1 MARTEDYGLGPHTFP
16 RGWFMV
22 ADAEEATRTPIALRF
37 FGQNLV
43 MYRGESGRVVLMDAH
58 CPHMGTHLAKNTTS
72 FVIQDGTRVEGDNIR
87 CPYHAWRFGPD
98 GKCNQIPYFNGPIPA
113 SAKIRTWRVEERY
126 GCIFTWHDP
135 EGGEADY
142 ELPTIAEWH
151 DPSWVRWKIDHL
163 GQIPSH
169 PVEILD
175 NMADVAH
182 LGPTHGAPARYFRNE
197 IQNHVL
203 RQYQGGTHRSLEEVG
218 GMLETDTWYTG
229 PGVLLSRY
237 LGTRSLMFITHTPVE
252 DGVVQAWHALLVPS
266 PNKVATEADVA
277 MARAYQAAACAAFAQ
292 DFEIW
297 ANKAPCFAPLQIP
310 ADGPFGRVRAWYKQF
325 YNKRADA
332 AGIQQKVNGVYT
344 VSGFPD
350 SKVDAA

>member
-1 MARTEDYGLGPHTFP
+1 MARTGDYGLGPHTFP

-22 ADAEEATRTPIALRF
+22 ADAAEATRTPKALRF

-72 FVIQDGTRVEGDNIR
+72 FVIQDGTHVEGDNIR

-98 GKCNQIPYFNGPIPA
+98 GKCNQIPYFDGPIPA
-113 SAKIRTWRVEERY
+113 SAKIRTWRAEEHY
-126 GCIFTWHDP
+126 GCIFTWHDS
-135 EGGEADY
+135 EGGAPDY
-142 ELPTIAEWH
+142 DLPTIEEWD
-151 DPSWVRWKIDHL
+151 DPSWVQWNIDHL
-163 GQIPSH
+163 GQIGCH

-197 IQNHVL
+197 IQNHVV
-203 RQYQGGTHRSLEEVG
+203 RQYQGGTHRSLEEG
-218 GMLETDTWYTG
+218 GAMLETDTWYTG

-237 LGTRSLMFITHTPVE
+237 GGTRSLMYIAHTPVE
-252 DGVVQAWHALLVPS
+252 DGVVQAWHGLLVQS
-266 PNKVATEADVA
+266 PNPVATAEDVA
-277 MARAYQAAACAAFAQ
+277 LARAYQAAACGAFSQ

-310 ADGPFGRVRAWYKQF
+310 ADGPFARVRAWYKQF
-325 YNKRADA
+325 YNPRAE
-332 AGIQQKVNGVYT
+332 AGKIQQQANGTYT
-344 VSGFPD
+344 VRGFPD
-350 SKVDAA
+350 SKIDAA